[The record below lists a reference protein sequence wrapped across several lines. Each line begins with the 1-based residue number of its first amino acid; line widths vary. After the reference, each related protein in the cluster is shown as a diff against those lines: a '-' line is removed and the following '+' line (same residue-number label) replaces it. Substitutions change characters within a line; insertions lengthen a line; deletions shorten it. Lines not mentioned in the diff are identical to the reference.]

1 VSEQKP
7 VRVLFLGM
15 LGEFSRLVFESL
27 LDLSQVEVCGVIST
41 GGMPATGQSSGDMPV
56 RVARLSHIGEQA
68 EQNNI
73 PWLHVDHL
81 SSPETVDWIAER
93 APNLILVACFSHY
106 IPSSIYQF
114 PELGS
119 YNLHPS
125 LLPAYRGPMPMFW
138 QFRNA
143 EPFFGVSLHK
153 LADKLDGG
161 QILLQANHKL
171 VPGCTGIQM
180 NKELGGLAAILV
192 EKFLAGL
199 PECPVLQEQDES
211 LASYQGYPATPD
223 FMLNED
229 WPAKRAY
236 IFMMGTQHWNQ
247 AYSISLNGET
257 YEVDGALGFQESG
270 LQGSPTV
277 ETKSAYSIRFA
288 QGALSVRKMRK
299 ITSR

>member
-27 LDLSQVEVCGVIST
+27 LDRPQVEVCGVIST

-68 EQNNI
+68 EQSNI

-81 SSPETVDWIAER
+81 SSPETVSWITAR

-106 IPSSIYQF
+106 IPSSIYQL

-143 EPFFGVSLHK
+143 EPLFGVTLHK
-153 LADKLDGG
+153 LADKLDSG
-161 QILLQANHKL
+161 QIIIQANHML

-180 NKELGGLAAILV
+180 NKELGGLAANLV

-211 LASYQGYPATPD
+211 LASYQGYPATDD
-223 FMLNED
+223 FMLD
-229 WPAKRAY
+229 ASGSAKRAY

-247 AYSISLNGET
+247 VYLINLNGES
-257 YEVDGALGFQESG
+257 YEIDEALDFSESDRQDRAVIEVTNG
-270 LQGSPTV
+270 
-277 ETKSAYSIRFA
+277 Y
-288 QGALSVRKMRK
+288 SVRFKPGLLRVRK
-299 ITSR
+299 LQKL